1 MCRFFLVISGTPSN
15 PEAQPPPP
23 RTSTAA
29 TKTPDRRGDHLHQ
42 NGAKWCKLMQM
53 VQSGAKLCKRCK
65 MMQGGAKW
73 CKMVQSGANGAK

>member
-1 MCRFFLVISGTPSN
+1 MCCFFLVISGTPSN

-23 RTSTAA
+23 RTKTAA
-29 TKTPDRRGDHLHQ
+29 TKTPDLGGGPFASKWCKVVQSDA
-42 NGAKWCKLMQM
+42 NGAKW
-53 VQSGAKLCKRCK
+53 CKRCK